1 MHKIMFL
8 LCSFCCFG
16 LAQKSA
22 AQKSKVNSF
31 IGGNL
36 IIAYPQD
43 DFKNGYKIGT
53 GVDAS
58 LGFGS
63 KHVYAIGTV
72 GYLSYKPQSGN
83 AYGKISVIPLKAG
96 VRIYPGNFFF
106 LSGNAGVGFLKD
118 EVTTS
123 RSSRFMYDAGLGFHF
138 ILGQVSLHYDAWQ
151 RKNTTGASGAIQLKL
166 GLALN

>member
-8 LCSFCCFG
+8 LCCCSIGFV
-16 LAQKSA
+16 QKAA
-22 AQKSKVNSF
+22 AQNKVQSF
-31 IGGNL
+31 IGGN
-36 IIAYPQD
+36 IIIGYPQD

-72 GYLSYKPQSGN
+72 GYLSYKPQSN
-83 AYGKISVIPLKAG
+83 NTYGKISVIPVKAG

-118 EVTTS
+118 EVTTN

-151 RKNTTGASGAIQLKL
+151 RKNTSGASGAIQLKL
-166 GLALN
+166 GLALK